1 MECEVFICLSG
12 RHSGFLKHSQTSKEN
27 IHTYIQMGTHVLQLQ
42 WKKGEQVFVVQP
54 TIRNL
59 IEEKIIGVESIE
71 ANGFQVSTLKKP

>member
-1 MECEVFICLSG
+1 LPLRQAFQFFEALP
-12 RHSGFLKHSQTSKEN
+12 N
-27 IHTYIQMGTHVLQLQ
+27 IKGKHTYIQMGTHVLQLQ